1 MARTNSGARSALA
14 WRLGRRQHG
23 VVSRRQLLALG
34 YSRDAIEHRLSTGRL
49 HQVTRGVY
57 AVGRPELSPKGRWM
71 AAVLAC
77 GDDAVL
83 SHRSA
88 GALYEICEERNEVI
102 EISVRGTS
110 EPRRDGLRVRT
121 RPALSSQEVG
131 TLNRIP
137 ITSPVRTMI
146 DLATELPRPRL
157 ERAVNEA
164 DKREVIDTEVLRD
177 ALDERAGEQGV
188 RPLRTLLDRETFVLS
203 DEELERLFR
212 PIAFSSGLP
221 LPKTKEM
228 VNGYEVDF
236 FWPGLGLVVET
247 DGRRYHRTPL
257 AQARDIERDQTHA
270 ASGLTPLRF
279 THHQVRYRPERVRR
293 LLAETAARLNRRG

>member
-1 MARTNSGARSALA
+1 
-14 WRLGRRQHG
+14 
-23 VVSRRQLLALG
+23 
-34 YSRDAIEHRLSTGRL
+34 
-49 HQVTRGVY
+49 
-57 AVGRPELSPKGRWM
+57 M

-88 GALYEICEERNEVI
+88 GALYGICEERNGVI
-102 EISVRGTS
+102 EASLRGRS
-110 EPRRDGLRVRT
+110 EPRRNGLRVRT
-121 RPALSSQEVG
+121 RPALPMREIG
-131 TLNRIP
+131 TLFGIP
-137 ITSPVRTMI
+137 ITSPVQTMI

-164 DKREVIDTEVLRD
+164 DKLEVIDAEVLRE

-203 DEELERLFR
+203 GEELERLFL
-212 PIAFSSGLP
+212 PLALAVGLP
-221 LPKTKEM
+221 LPMTKEI
-228 VNGYEVDF
+228 VNGFEVDF
-236 FWPGLGLVVET
+236 YWPELKLVVET

-257 AQARDIERDQTHA
+257 AQARDLERDQTHT

-279 THHQVRYRPERVRR
+279 THHQVKHRPEHVR
-293 LLAETAARLNRRG
+293 LILASTASRLNPRG